1 MNKKKLKIILSTT
14 FSLPLV
20 ALNTSAFFHT
30 NSSNTN
36 TRYFDFPISKYPT
49 TVEYDRST
57 FSFENVFSDPSSTGP
72 AHTREF
78 FRMRIWE
85 PKKWSEVLNKDNSSK
100 IGKWQIIDEE
110 KHYEDIYDSRD
121 ERQVNGAINTKVV
134 TKVKGFKITREF
146 NSLDQLINSIW
157 WEKDDKYGFQRD
169 FIETFNYYKNKER
182 NSSSAAI
189 SKITMSLEV
198 KNLNARKVDYLTN
211 NFNPDDDDEEES
223 NDDIKYTNENQE
235 AWDRVTNYKITVELS
250 RPRNIEHI
258 FTKYKT
264 DFNNIKS
271 RLEAYNFNFESD
283 TGGQLGT
290 DEYKENGDKTNIQK
304 LDEKLQEFN
313 RQNTNNSKLRA
324 EFEVTSPST
333 IDIYLKNENGSFKEL
348 VAHNVK
354 VNITPSATYNGR
366 IATKDLEQRLIIKL
380 GKWVDFQNGTT
391 KLVDD
396 KLVKYPSDK
405 SEIKTGPDR
414 YGGKWIAHTPLKVN
428 FTATS
433 DETEVITINGKKIDV
448 INYRFEE
455 DLTDN
460 RKDANDKD
468 RVFNAD
474 IKEQNDKTAKD
485 ESNSHAKN
493 EYKIE
498 ITKYKDKAH
507 KKVEYKYTKII
518 VIDSRSSQMDYKWF
532 AWDPEKNKH
541 QKELI
546 EEFLTDE
553 KGEVK
558 KDKDGKPIP
567 NPKYDPLIDKKT
579 GTKKQL
585 VWFDFKNGNTQPDS
599 GLFAHDDINKYPEK
613 DGWYYTNSDFAEDI
627 SGSDKNYYKIT
638 KAPYKTK
645 TLFAPH
651 SNENDLDPGVIAEAV
666 VLDGK
671 GALKQLIGK
680 NENATLFKLT
690 SRGLY
695 KIPKNAKKR
704 FLELANETG
713 SDNYFSEEGIW
724 LFTSNAKD
732 SISNYKFVLINKD
745 SSPYSQFLDNLPN
758 FDSLKPLW
766 ETKQGKRFFE
776 YLEATKKLKY
786 EQIKLLNYEDVM
798 EYYKQYINDLWNG
811 FEVNSPIAITP
822 KFKKIPKQKNISDIA
837 TVDKFKQYL
846 DEFENSDKVELSKVE
861 VGGDNYLK
869 VFFKFKTTNTRYR
882 LSQDEYAVP
891 VEIDNSANGNSNSG
905 DSNDPSN
912 KKETKENIY
921 LNLNSQLFLNLAAK
935 NSYSSFKKYLPS
947 IPKKDVFLS
956 LDEKH
961 LKLLNINYEL
971 NERLKLLIV
980 NVSFID
986 SNNNEKYNLL
996 PKNSFTILLDF
1007 AKSISDDGSN
1017 NRKPSNS
1024 SNGSDWEKVSPK
1036 DDDSNNRDGNSNNGS
1051 NSGVD
1056 NNSSGSN
1063 RNNGSANGNSTNG
1076 NRNGNNGSSSGDGN
1090 SNNGSNSGIDPN
1102 KNPYAD
1108 PFSEKWPNDNSSG
1121 NNGINDDESDISED
1135 KRSIFNGIVFKRIN
1149 LKGTS
1154 TFEEAK
1160 EWIKKLIQKQTPNL
1174 KLGSDYEIK
1183 NLDQI
1188 ARERIYPQTNVSDFK
1203 NVNISIANLQALGK
1217 KFGYARVEVVNVVA
1231 QALDED
1237 IDLSKI
1243 KLNDINLNESKLSS
1257 LKTKVIDEINKQFKD
1272 KNLELGKDLLI
1283 KNYEA
1288 TIRALALGKG
1298 ISANAEI
1305 IGNNIRIKN
1314 SAFVKITNS
1323 ATKVI
1328 NDELSSNNGFIDPN
1342 NNSNNGNRNAPNGE
1356 SSNDNSSSNNAND
1369 KNENE
1374 STSTIYDLS
1383 FLKLEK
1389 LEFTE
1394 HIMSE
1399 LRNKIVNAIIMQLK
1413 EKYFLEYKKHYD
1425 IDLNELNAVVKKLAT
1440 KSNESIESVLTIRSI
1455 PKVSRRSALATI
1467 SNLNKLLDPI
1477 EDLDKPLNINNN
1489 SNSRKLTQK
1498 QILLIFIPLGLLG
1511 ATGIGTLIGFIYIRK
1526 VKNKIK

>member
-1 MNKKKLKIILSTT
+1 
-14 FSLPLV
+14 
-20 ALNTSAFFHT
+20 
-30 NSSNTN
+30 
-36 TRYFDFPISKYPT
+36 
-49 TVEYDRST
+49 
-57 FSFENVFSDPSSTGP
+57 
-72 AHTREF
+72 
-78 FRMRIWE
+78 
-85 PKKWSEVLNKDNSSK
+85 
-100 IGKWQIIDEE
+100 
-110 KHYEDIYDSRD
+110 
-121 ERQVNGAINTKVV
+121 
-134 TKVKGFKITREF
+134 
-146 NSLDQLINSIW
+146 
-157 WEKDDKYGFQRD
+157 
-169 FIETFNYYKNKER
+169 
-182 NSSSAAI
+182 
-189 SKITMSLEV
+189 
-198 KNLNARKVDYLTN
+198 
-211 NFNPDDDDEEES
+211 
-223 NDDIKYTNENQE
+223 
-235 AWDRVTNYKITVELS
+235 
-250 RPRNIEHI
+250 
-258 FTKYKT
+258 
-264 DFNNIKS
+264 
-271 RLEAYNFNFESD
+271 
-283 TGGQLGT
+283 
-290 DEYKENGDKTNIQK
+290 
-304 LDEKLQEFN
+304 
-313 RQNTNNSKLRA
+313 
-324 EFEVTSPST
+324 
-333 IDIYLKNENGSFKEL
+333 
-348 VAHNVK
+348 
-354 VNITPSATYNGR
+354 
-366 IATKDLEQRLIIKL
+366 
-380 GKWVDFQNGTT
+380 
-391 KLVDD
+391 
-396 KLVKYPSDK
+396 
-405 SEIKTGPDR
+405 
-414 YGGKWIAHTPLKVN
+414 
-428 FTATS
+428 
-433 DETEVITINGKKIDV
+433 
-448 INYRFEE
+448 
-455 DLTDN
+455 
-460 RKDANDKD
+460 
-468 RVFNAD
+468 
-474 IKEQNDKTAKD
+474 
-485 ESNSHAKN
+485 
-493 EYKIE
+493 
-498 ITKYKDKAH
+498 
-507 KKVEYKYTKII
+507 
-518 VIDSRSSQMDYKWF
+518 
-532 AWDPEKNKH
+532 
-541 QKELI
+541 
-546 EEFLTDE
+546 
-553 KGEVK
+553 
-558 KDKDGKPIP
+558 
-567 NPKYDPLIDKKT
+567 
-579 GTKKQL
+579 
-585 VWFDFKNGNTQPDS
+585 
-599 GLFAHDDINKYPEK
+599 
-613 DGWYYTNSDFAEDI
+613 
-627 SGSDKNYYKIT
+627 
-638 KAPYKTK
+638 
-645 TLFAPH
+645 
-651 SNENDLDPGVIAEAV
+651 
-666 VLDGK
+666 
-671 GALKQLIGK
+671 
-680 NENATLFKLT
+680 
-690 SRGLY
+690 
-695 KIPKNAKKR
+695 
-704 FLELANETG
+704 
-713 SDNYFSEEGIW
+713 
-724 LFTSNAKD
+724 
-732 SISNYKFVLINKD
+732 
-745 SSPYSQFLDNLPN
+745 
-758 FDSLKPLW
+758 
-766 ETKQGKRFFE
+766 
-776 YLEATKKLKY
+776 
-786 EQIKLLNYEDVM
+786 M

-1399 LRNKIVNAIIMQLK
+1399 LRNKIVNAIIMQLN

>member
-100 IGKWQIIDEE
+100 IGKWQIIDKE

-189 SKITMSLEV
+189 SKITMSLEA

-380 GKWVDFQNGTT
+380 EKWVDFQNGTT

-1399 LRNKIVNAIIMQLK
+1399 LRNKIVNAIIMQLN

>member
-189 SKITMSLEV
+189 SKITMSLEA

-1399 LRNKIVNAIIMQLK
+1399 LRNKIVNAIIMQLN

>member
-189 SKITMSLEV
+189 SKITMSLEA

-223 NDDIKYTNENQE
+223 NDDIKYTNKNQE

-1399 LRNKIVNAIIMQLK
+1399 LRNKIVNAIIMQLN

>member
-36 TRYFDFPISKYPT
+36 TRYFDFPTSKYPI
-49 TVEYDRST
+49 TVEY
-57 FSFENVFSDPSSTGP
+57 ENKGSQFWNYFKVPDEVPNNTAG
-72 AHTREF
+72 TEF
-78 FRMRIWE
+78 FMRTWE
-85 PKKWSEVLNKDNSSK
+85 PKT
-100 IGKWQIIDEE
+100 
-110 KHYEDIYDSRD
+110 
-121 ERQVNGAINTKVV
+121 VNDYTGFFD
-134 TKVKGFKITREF
+134 KVKGKWRSLYYNENPCESMFGCPEITSKEVRGFEKTTEYSNLSSLV
-146 NSLDQLINSIW
+146 NSLYWKRLQN
-157 WEKDDKYGFQRD
+157 EDD
-169 FIETFNYYKNKER
+169 TKNKEAFI
-182 NSSSAAI
+182 NTFKYYVTKHTQNPFSNYENI
-189 SKITMSLEV
+189 EKYITKITLEQ
-198 KNLNARKVDYLTN
+198 KAENLFGHNKENEAEITYDTN
-211 NFNPDDDDEEES
+211 KP
-223 NDDIKYTNENQE
+223 K
-235 AWDRVTNYKITVELS
+235 WDHVTGYKITVDLRIPKEVAHPFS
-250 RPRNIEHI
+250 
-258 FTKYKT
+258 KYKT

-405 SEIKTGPDR
+405 PEIKTGPDR

-460 RKDANDKD
+460 RKDANDNE

-474 IKEQNDKTAKD
+474 IKDQNDKTVKND
-485 ESNSHAKN
+485 SNSHAKN

-498 ITKYKDKAH
+498 ITKYRDKAH
-507 KKVEYKYTKII
+507 KQVEYKYTKII

-553 KGEVK
+553 KGEAK

-585 VWFDFKNGNTQPDS
+585 VWFDFKNGNTKPDS

-921 LNLNSQLFLNLAAK
+921 LNLNS
-935 NSYSSFKKYLPS
+935 
-947 IPKKDVFLS
+947 
-956 LDEKH
+956 
-961 LKLLNINYEL
+961 
-971 NERLKLLIV
+971 
-980 NVSFID
+980 
-986 SNNNEKYNLL
+986 
-996 PKNSFTILLDF
+996 
-1007 AKSISDDGSN
+1007 
-1017 NRKPSNS
+1017 
-1024 SNGSDWEKVSPK
+1024 
-1036 DDDSNNRDGNSNNGS
+1036 
-1051 NSGVD
+1051 
-1056 NNSSGSN
+1056 
-1063 RNNGSANGNSTNG
+1063 
-1076 NRNGNNGSSSGDGN
+1076 
-1090 SNNGSNSGIDPN
+1090 
-1102 KNPYAD
+1102 
-1108 PFSEKWPNDNSSG
+1108 
-1121 NNGINDDESDISED
+1121 
-1135 KRSIFNGIVFKRIN
+1135 
-1149 LKGTS
+1149 
-1154 TFEEAK
+1154 
-1160 EWIKKLIQKQTPNL
+1160 
-1174 KLGSDYEIK
+1174 
-1183 NLDQI
+1183 
-1188 ARERIYPQTNVSDFK
+1188 
-1203 NVNISIANLQALGK
+1203 
-1217 KFGYARVEVVNVVA
+1217 
-1231 QALDED
+1231 
-1237 IDLSKI
+1237 
-1243 KLNDINLNESKLSS
+1243 
-1257 LKTKVIDEINKQFKD
+1257 
-1272 KNLELGKDLLI
+1272 
-1283 KNYEA
+1283 
-1288 TIRALALGKG
+1288 
-1298 ISANAEI
+1298 
-1305 IGNNIRIKN
+1305 
-1314 SAFVKITNS
+1314 
-1323 ATKVI
+1323 
-1328 NDELSSNNGFIDPN
+1328 
-1342 NNSNNGNRNAPNGE
+1342 
-1356 SSNDNSSSNNAND
+1356 
-1369 KNENE
+1369 
-1374 STSTIYDLS
+1374 
-1383 FLKLEK
+1383 
-1389 LEFTE
+1389 
-1394 HIMSE
+1394 
-1399 LRNKIVNAIIMQLK
+1399 
-1413 EKYFLEYKKHYD
+1413 
-1425 IDLNELNAVVKKLAT
+1425 
-1440 KSNESIESVLTIRSI
+1440 
-1455 PKVSRRSALATI
+1455 
-1467 SNLNKLLDPI
+1467 
-1477 EDLDKPLNINNN
+1477 
-1489 SNSRKLTQK
+1489 
-1498 QILLIFIPLGLLG
+1498 
-1511 ATGIGTLIGFIYIRK
+1511 
-1526 VKNKIK
+1526 

>member
-189 SKITMSLEV
+189 SKITMSLEA

-1063 RNNGSANGNSTNG
+1063 RNNGSANGN
-1076 NRNGNNGSSSGDGN
+1076 RNGNNGSSSGDGN

-1399 LRNKIVNAIIMQLK
+1399 LRNKIVNAIIMQLN

>member
-100 IGKWQIIDEE
+100 IGKWQIIDKE

-189 SKITMSLEV
+189 SKITMSLEA

-380 GKWVDFQNGTT
+380 EKWVDFQNGTT

>member
-1 MNKKKLKIILSTT
+1 MNKRKLRLSLALTS
-14 FSLPLV
+14 SLIPAA
-20 ALNTSAFFHT
+20 ALSLSAFGYVPAG
-30 NSSNTN
+30 S
-36 TRYFDFPISKYPT
+36 TRYFDFPNSKYPT
-49 TVEYDRST
+49 TVEYDKST

-72 AHTREF
+72 AYTRNF

-85 PKKWSEVLNKDNSSK
+85 PKKWSEVLKKDDSSK

-182 NSSSAAI
+182 NSSNATI
-189 SKITMSLEV
+189 SKITMSLEA
-198 KNLNARKVDYLTN
+198 KNLNARKVDYLTSA
-211 NFNPDDDDEEES
+211 FNPDDDDEKES

-250 RPRNIEHI
+250 RPRNIAHI
-258 FTKYKT
+258 FAKYKT

-271 RLEAYNFNFESD
+271 RLEAYNFNFETD

-290 DEYKENGDKTNIQK
+290 DESKETADKTNIQK

-324 EFEVTSPST
+324 EFEITSPST

-354 VNITPSATYNGR
+354 VNITPSTVYNNR
-366 IATKDLEQRLIIKL
+366 IATRSLEERLIIKL
-380 GKWVDFQNGTT
+380 GKWVDFKSGTT

-396 KLVKYPSDK
+396 ELVKDPTDNK
-405 SEIKTGPDR
+405 KIEKTGKDR

-455 DLTDN
+455 NLTDN
-460 RKDANDKD
+460 RKDANDNE
-468 RVFNAD
+468 RVFNAN
-474 IKEQNDKTAKD
+474 IEEQNDKTAKD

-507 KKVEYKYTKII
+507 KEIEYKYTKII
-518 VIDSRSSQMDYKWF
+518 VINSRSSQMDYKWF

-553 KGEVK
+553 KGEAK

-585 VWFDFKNGNTQPDS
+585 VWFDFKNGNTKPDL
-599 GLFAHDDINKYPEK
+599 GLFAHDNINEYPEK
-613 DGWYYTNSDFAEDI
+613 DGWYYTNSDFAEYI
-627 SGSDKNYYKIT
+627 SGSEKSYYKLT

-651 SNENDLDPGVIAEAV
+651 SNENDLDPGVIAETV

-766 ETKQGKRFFE
+766 ETKQGKKFFE
-776 YLEATKKLKY
+776 WLEITKGLKF
-786 EQIKLLNYEDVM
+786 EQIKKFNYEDAM
-798 EYYKQYINDLWNG
+798 EYYKQYINDLWTG

-822 KFKKIPKQKNISDIA
+822 KFKPIPKQKNISDIA
-837 TVDKFKQYL
+837 NVEKFKEYIDKF
-846 DEFENSDKVELSKVE
+846 DNNDKVELSKVE

-869 VFFKFKTTNTRYR
+869 VFFRLTTANSRFK
-882 LSQDEYAVP
+882 LSQDAYAVIVP
-891 VEIDNSANGNSNSG
+891 IEEYTSPYKPGDGGSDGNSGNGSDK
-905 DSNDPSN
+905 DSDIN
-912 KKETKENIY
+912 KIPIN
-921 LNLNSQLFLNLAAK
+921 LNLNSQFFLDLAVK
-935 NSYSSFKKYLPS
+935 NTYPSFLVALQE
-947 IPKKDVFLS
+947 INNKDVFIGLS
-956 LDEKH
+956 DDH
-961 LKLLNINYEL
+961 LKLLKIKYSVQSFYKRLKIEVYFRDWKDHSKYKLIPSDTFFLNLKFATNIN
-971 NERLKLLIV
+971 
-980 NVSFID
+980 
-986 SNNNEKYNLL
+986 
-996 PKNSFTILLDF
+996 
-1007 AKSISDDGSN
+1007 DDGSTIN
-1017 NRKPSNS
+1017 KRPDKPIDDEN
-1024 SNGSDWEKVSPK
+1024 DWDKVEPI
-1036 DDDSNNRDGNSNNGS
+1036 DP
-1051 NSGVD
+1051 
-1056 NNSSGSN
+1056 
-1063 RNNGSANGNSTNG
+1063 
-1076 NRNGNNGSSSGDGN
+1076 SSSGDG
-1090 SNNGSNSGIDPN
+1090 GSVGNSGN
-1102 KNPYAD
+1102 
-1108 PFSEKWPNDNSSG
+1108 G
-1121 NNGINDDESDISED
+1121 NGNANGRNNEDDESDISKD
-1135 KRSIFNGIVFKRIN
+1135 KRSIFLGIRFKRIN
-1149 LKGTS
+1149 LKGT
-1154 TFEEAK
+1154 TTIEQAK
-1160 EWIKKLIQKQTPNL
+1160 EEIKKQIQAQTPNL
-1174 KLGSDYEIK
+1174 KIDVDYIIA
-1183 NLDQI
+1183 NLEQV
-1188 ARERIYPQTNVSDFK
+1188 ARERIYPQTNIENESDLSK
-1203 NVNISIANLQALGK
+1203 SIANLQAINN
-1217 KFGYARVEVVNVVA
+1217 KFGYAQVEVINAVG
-1231 QALDED
+1231 QILDEE

-1243 KLNDINLNESKLSS
+1243 KLNDITLNENKLST
-1257 LKTKVIDEINKQFKD
+1257 LKRKVVEEINRQLKSHH
-1272 KNLELGKDLLI
+1272 LEVIKDLI
-1283 KNYEA
+1283 IDNWENG
-1288 TIRALALGKG
+1288 IRALSLGKG
-1298 ISANAEI
+1298 ISIRLEI
-1305 IGNNIRIKN
+1305 KGNNIKIKN
-1314 SAFVKITNS
+1314 STFVNVTNN
-1323 ATKVI
+1323 ANEVI
-1328 NDELSSNNGFIDPN
+1328 NDELDPYVSPYRPWDGYIHNG
-1342 NNSNNGNRNAPNGE
+1342 NSNGRDGIRPGDGGSDGNSGNG
-1356 SSNDNSSSNNAND
+1356 SD
-1369 KNENE
+1369 KDSDINKVL
-1374 STSTIYDLS
+1374 YDLS
-1383 FLKLEK
+1383 YVHLGKQSFS
-1389 LEFTE
+1389 E
-1394 HIMSE
+1394 HVLSE
-1399 LRNKIVNAIIMQLK
+1399 LREKVLKTIIDNLSLQ
-1413 EKYFLEYKKHYD
+1413 YFIEYKKHYD
-1425 IDLNELNAVVKKLAT
+1425 IDLNELNEVIKKIGE
-1440 KSNESIESVLTIRSI
+1440 KSNEPIVASLSLKAI
-1455 PKVSRRSALATI
+1455 PNVSKNSTTI
-1467 SNLNKLLDPI
+1467 SISNINKLFDPINDLNKAI
-1477 EDLDKPLNINNN
+1477 SGTTK
-1489 SNSRKLTQK
+1489 KLTQK
-1498 QILLIFIPLGLLG
+1498 QILLIFIPLGILG

-1526 VKNKIK
+1526 VKNRIK

>member
-1 MNKKKLKIILSTT
+1 MNKRKLRLSLALTS
-14 FSLPLV
+14 SLIPAA
-20 ALNTSAFFHT
+20 ALSLSAFGYVPAG
-30 NSSNTN
+30 S
-36 TRYFDFPISKYPT
+36 TRYYDFPNSKYPT
-49 TVEYDRST
+49 TVEYDKST

-72 AHTREF
+72 AYTRNF

-85 PKKWSEVLNKDNSSK
+85 PKKWSEVLKKDDSSK

-182 NSSSAAI
+182 NSSNATI
-189 SKITMSLEV
+189 SKITMSLEA
-198 KNLNARKVDYLTN
+198 KNLNARKVDYLTSA
-211 NFNPDDDDEEES
+211 FNPDDDDEKES

-250 RPRNIEHI
+250 RPRNIAHI
-258 FTKYKT
+258 FAKYKT

-271 RLEAYNFNFESD
+271 RLESYNFNFESD
-283 TGGQLGT
+283 TGGQLDT
-290 DEYKENGDKTNIQK
+290 DLNVQKGDKTNIQK

-313 RQNTNNSKLRA
+313 RRNTNNSKLRA
-324 EFEVTSPST
+324 EFEITSPST

-354 VNITPSATYNGR
+354 VNITPSAVYNSR
-366 IATKDLEQRLIIKL
+366 IATRNLEQRLIIKL
-380 GKWVDFQNGTT
+380 GKWVDFKTGTT
-391 KLVDD
+391 QLVDD
-396 KLVKYPSDK
+396 FLVKDESDK
-405 SEIKTGPDR
+405 KKIETTGTKR

-455 DLTDN
+455 NLTDN

-468 RVFNAD
+468 RVFNAN
-474 IKEQNDKTAKD
+474 IEEQNDKTAKN
-485 ESNSHAKN
+485 ETNSHAKN

-507 KKVEYKYTKII
+507 KEVEYKYTKII

-553 KGEVK
+553 KGEAK

-585 VWFDFKNGNTQPDS
+585 VWFDFKNGNTQPDL

-613 DGWYYTNSDFAEDI
+613 DGWYYTNSDFANDVDDPK
-627 SGSDKNYYKIT
+627 DKNYYKLT

-651 SNENDLDPGVIAEAV
+651 SNENDLDSGVIAEAV

-695 KIPKNAKKR
+695 KIPKNAQKR

-724 LFTSNAKD
+724 LFTSNAEN
-732 SISNYKFVLINKD
+732 SISNYKFVLINKN

-758 FDSLKPLW
+758 FYSLKPLW

-776 YLEATKKLKY
+776 WLEITKGLKF
-786 EQIKLLNYEDVM
+786 EQIKKLNYEDVM

-822 KFKKIPKQKNISDIA
+822 KFKEIPKQKKISDIA
-837 TVDKFKQYL
+837 SVDKFKKYIG
-846 DEFENSDKVELSKVE
+846 EFENSDKVELSKVE

-869 VFFKFKTTNTRYR
+869 VFFTLKTTNTRYR
-882 LSQDEYAVP
+882 LSQDEYAVH
-891 VEIDNSANGNSNSG
+891 VEIDNSANGNSNSING
-905 DSNDPSN
+905 NDPSN

-921 LNLNSQLFLNLAAK
+921 LNLNSQLLLNLAAK
-935 NSYSSFKKYLPS
+935 NSYSSFKKTLQLLP
-947 IPKKDVFLS
+947 KQDVFLS
-956 LDEKH
+956 LDEKY
-961 LKLLNINYEL
+961 LKLLNISYDL

-980 NVSFID
+980 SVSFID
-986 SNNNEKYNLL
+986 SNNNKKYNLL
-996 PKNSFTILLDF
+996 PKSNFTILLDF

-1024 SNGSDWEKVSPK
+1024 SNGSDWEKVSPR
-1036 DDDSNNRDGNSNNGS
+1036 DDDSNNR
-1051 NSGVD
+1051 
-1056 NNSSGSN
+1056 
-1063 RNNGSANGNSTNG
+1063 
-1076 NRNGNNGSSSGDGN
+1076 DGN

-1108 PFSEKWPNDNSSG
+1108 PFSEKWPNDNSTG

-1174 KLGSDYEIK
+1174 KLGIDYEIK

-1243 KLNDINLNESKLSS
+1243 KLNDITLNENKLST
-1257 LKTKVIDEINKQFKD
+1257 LKRKVVEEINRQLKSHH
-1272 KNLELGKDLLI
+1272 LEVIKDLI
-1283 KNYEA
+1283 IDNWENG
-1288 TIRALALGKG
+1288 IRALSLGKG
-1298 ISANAEI
+1298 ISIRLEI
-1305 IGNNIRIKN
+1305 KGNNIKIKN
-1314 SAFVKITNS
+1314 STFVNVTNN
-1323 ATKVI
+1323 ANEVI
-1328 NDELSSNNGFIDPN
+1328 NDELDPYVSPYRPWDGYIHNGNSNGRDGIRPGDGGSGGNSGNGNGNANGNGSGSN
-1342 NNSNNGNRNAPNGE
+1342 NNSNSNG
-1356 SSNDNSSSNNAND
+1356 SNVNNNSGKDSNKDSNIN
-1369 KNENE
+1369 KVL
-1374 STSTIYDLS
+1374 YDLS
-1383 FLKLEK
+1383 YVHLGKQSFS
-1389 LEFTE
+1389 E
-1394 HIMSE
+1394 HVLSE
-1399 LRNKIVNAIIMQLK
+1399 LREKVLKTIIDNLSLQ
-1413 EKYFLEYKKHYD
+1413 YFIEYKKHYD
-1425 IDLNELNAVVKKLAT
+1425 IDLNELNEVIKKIGE
-1440 KSNESIESVLTIRSI
+1440 KSNEPIVASLSLKAI
-1455 PKVSRRSALATI
+1455 PNVSKNSTTI
-1467 SNLNKLLDPI
+1467 SISNINKLFDPINDLNKAI
-1477 EDLDKPLNINNN
+1477 SGTTK
-1489 SNSRKLTQK
+1489 KLTQK
-1498 QILLIFIPLGLLG
+1498 QILLIFIPLGILG

-1526 VKNKIK
+1526 VKNRIK

>member
-189 SKITMSLEV
+189 SKITMSLEA

-869 VFFKFKTTNTRYR
+869 VFFTLKTTNTRYR
-882 LSQDEYAVP
+882 LSQDEYAVH
-891 VEIDNSANGNSNSG
+891 VEIDNSANGSSNSING
-905 DSNDPSN
+905 NDPSN
-912 KKETKENIY
+912 KNETKENIY
-921 LNLNSQLFLNLAAK
+921 LTLNSQLLLNLAAK
-935 NSYSSFKKYLPS
+935 NSFSSFKKTLQLLP
-947 IPKKDVFLS
+947 KQDVFLS
-956 LDEKH
+956 LSQKH
-961 LKLLNINYEL
+961 LQLLNINYDL

-986 SNNNEKYNLL
+986 PNNNKKYNLL
-996 PKNSFTILLDF
+996 PKSNFTILLDF

-1024 SNGSDWEKVSPK
+1024 SNGNDWEKVSPK
-1036 DDDSNNRDGNSNNGS
+1036 DDDSNNRNGNSNNGS

-1121 NNGINDDESDISED
+1121 NNGISDDESDISED

-1399 LRNKIVNAIIMQLK
+1399 LRNKIVNAIIMQLN

>member
-1 MNKKKLKIILSTT
+1 MN
-14 FSLPLV
+14 
-20 ALNTSAFFHT
+20 
-30 NSSNTN
+30 
-36 TRYFDFPISKYPT
+36 
-49 TVEYDRST
+49 
-57 FSFENVFSDPSSTGP
+57 
-72 AHTREF
+72 
-78 FRMRIWE
+78 
-85 PKKWSEVLNKDNSSK
+85 
-100 IGKWQIIDEE
+100 
-110 KHYEDIYDSRD
+110 
-121 ERQVNGAINTKVV
+121 
-134 TKVKGFKITREF
+134 
-146 NSLDQLINSIW
+146 
-157 WEKDDKYGFQRD
+157 
-169 FIETFNYYKNKER
+169 
-182 NSSSAAI
+182 
-189 SKITMSLEV
+189 
-198 KNLNARKVDYLTN
+198 
-211 NFNPDDDDEEES
+211 
-223 NDDIKYTNENQE
+223 
-235 AWDRVTNYKITVELS
+235 
-250 RPRNIEHI
+250 
-258 FTKYKT
+258 
-264 DFNNIKS
+264 
-271 RLEAYNFNFESD
+271 
-283 TGGQLGT
+283 
-290 DEYKENGDKTNIQK
+290 
-304 LDEKLQEFN
+304 
-313 RQNTNNSKLRA
+313 
-324 EFEVTSPST
+324 
-333 IDIYLKNENGSFKEL
+333 
-348 VAHNVK
+348 
-354 VNITPSATYNGR
+354 
-366 IATKDLEQRLIIKL
+366 
-380 GKWVDFQNGTT
+380 
-391 KLVDD
+391 
-396 KLVKYPSDK
+396 
-405 SEIKTGPDR
+405 
-414 YGGKWIAHTPLKVN
+414 
-428 FTATS
+428 
-433 DETEVITINGKKIDV
+433 
-448 INYRFEE
+448 
-455 DLTDN
+455 
-460 RKDANDKD
+460 
-468 RVFNAD
+468 
-474 IKEQNDKTAKD
+474 
-485 ESNSHAKN
+485 
-493 EYKIE
+493 
-498 ITKYKDKAH
+498 
-507 KKVEYKYTKII
+507 
-518 VIDSRSSQMDYKWF
+518 
-532 AWDPEKNKH
+532 
-541 QKELI
+541 
-546 EEFLTDE
+546 
-553 KGEVK
+553 
-558 KDKDGKPIP
+558 
-567 NPKYDPLIDKKT
+567 
-579 GTKKQL
+579 
-585 VWFDFKNGNTQPDS
+585 
-599 GLFAHDDINKYPEK
+599 
-613 DGWYYTNSDFAEDI
+613 
-627 SGSDKNYYKIT
+627 
-638 KAPYKTK
+638 
-645 TLFAPH
+645 
-651 SNENDLDPGVIAEAV
+651 
-666 VLDGK
+666 
-671 GALKQLIGK
+671 
-680 NENATLFKLT
+680 
-690 SRGLY
+690 
-695 KIPKNAKKR
+695 
-704 FLELANETG
+704 
-713 SDNYFSEEGIW
+713 
-724 LFTSNAKD
+724 
-732 SISNYKFVLINKD
+732 
-745 SSPYSQFLDNLPN
+745 
-758 FDSLKPLW
+758 
-766 ETKQGKRFFE
+766 
-776 YLEATKKLKY
+776 
-786 EQIKLLNYEDVM
+786 
-798 EYYKQYINDLWNG
+798 
-811 FEVNSPIAITP
+811 
-822 KFKKIPKQKNISDIA
+822 
-837 TVDKFKQYL
+837 KQYL

-1076 NRNGNNGSSSGDGN
+1076 NRNG
-1090 SNNGSNSGIDPN
+1090 NNGSNSGIDPN

>member
-189 SKITMSLEV
+189 SKITMSLEA

>member
-110 KHYEDIYDSRD
+110 KHYEDIYDFRD

-189 SKITMSLEV
+189 SKITMSLEA

-1399 LRNKIVNAIIMQLK
+1399 LRNKIVNAIIMQLN

>member
-1 MNKKKLKIILSTT
+1 
-14 FSLPLV
+14 
-20 ALNTSAFFHT
+20 
-30 NSSNTN
+30 
-36 TRYFDFPISKYPT
+36 
-49 TVEYDRST
+49 
-57 FSFENVFSDPSSTGP
+57 
-72 AHTREF
+72 
-78 FRMRIWE
+78 
-85 PKKWSEVLNKDNSSK
+85 
-100 IGKWQIIDEE
+100 
-110 KHYEDIYDSRD
+110 
-121 ERQVNGAINTKVV
+121 
-134 TKVKGFKITREF
+134 
-146 NSLDQLINSIW
+146 
-157 WEKDDKYGFQRD
+157 
-169 FIETFNYYKNKER
+169 
-182 NSSSAAI
+182 
-189 SKITMSLEV
+189 
-198 KNLNARKVDYLTN
+198 
-211 NFNPDDDDEEES
+211 
-223 NDDIKYTNENQE
+223 
-235 AWDRVTNYKITVELS
+235 
-250 RPRNIEHI
+250 
-258 FTKYKT
+258 
-264 DFNNIKS
+264 
-271 RLEAYNFNFESD
+271 
-283 TGGQLGT
+283 
-290 DEYKENGDKTNIQK
+290 
-304 LDEKLQEFN
+304 
-313 RQNTNNSKLRA
+313 
-324 EFEVTSPST
+324 
-333 IDIYLKNENGSFKEL
+333 
-348 VAHNVK
+348 
-354 VNITPSATYNGR
+354 
-366 IATKDLEQRLIIKL
+366 
-380 GKWVDFQNGTT
+380 
-391 KLVDD
+391 
-396 KLVKYPSDK
+396 
-405 SEIKTGPDR
+405 
-414 YGGKWIAHTPLKVN
+414 
-428 FTATS
+428 
-433 DETEVITINGKKIDV
+433 
-448 INYRFEE
+448 
-455 DLTDN
+455 
-460 RKDANDKD
+460 
-468 RVFNAD
+468 
-474 IKEQNDKTAKD
+474 
-485 ESNSHAKN
+485 
-493 EYKIE
+493 
-498 ITKYKDKAH
+498 
-507 KKVEYKYTKII
+507 
-518 VIDSRSSQMDYKWF
+518 
-532 AWDPEKNKH
+532 
-541 QKELI
+541 
-546 EEFLTDE
+546 
-553 KGEVK
+553 
-558 KDKDGKPIP
+558 
-567 NPKYDPLIDKKT
+567 
-579 GTKKQL
+579 
-585 VWFDFKNGNTQPDS
+585 
-599 GLFAHDDINKYPEK
+599 
-613 DGWYYTNSDFAEDI
+613 
-627 SGSDKNYYKIT
+627 
-638 KAPYKTK
+638 
-645 TLFAPH
+645 
-651 SNENDLDPGVIAEAV
+651 
-666 VLDGK
+666 
-671 GALKQLIGK
+671 
-680 NENATLFKLT
+680 
-690 SRGLY
+690 
-695 KIPKNAKKR
+695 
-704 FLELANETG
+704 
-713 SDNYFSEEGIW
+713 
-724 LFTSNAKD
+724 
-732 SISNYKFVLINKD
+732 
-745 SSPYSQFLDNLPN
+745 
-758 FDSLKPLW
+758 
-766 ETKQGKRFFE
+766 
-776 YLEATKKLKY
+776 
-786 EQIKLLNYEDVM
+786 M

>member
-1 MNKKKLKIILSTT
+1 MAIQI
-14 FSLPLV
+14 V
-20 ALNTSAFFHT
+20 AIAMIH
-30 NSSNTN
+30 
-36 TRYFDFPISKYPT
+36 
-49 TVEYDRST
+49 
-57 FSFENVFSDPSSTGP
+57 
-72 AHTREF
+72 
-78 FRMRIWE
+78 
-85 PKKWSEVLNKDNSSK
+85 
-100 IGKWQIIDEE
+100 
-110 KHYEDIYDSRD
+110 
-121 ERQVNGAINTKVV
+121 
-134 TKVKGFKITREF
+134 
-146 NSLDQLINSIW
+146 LI
-157 WEKDDKYGFQRD
+157 
-169 FIETFNYYKNKER
+169 
-182 NSSSAAI
+182 
-189 SKITMSLEV
+189 
-198 KNLNARKVDYLTN
+198 
-211 NFNPDDDDEEES
+211 
-223 NDDIKYTNENQE
+223 
-235 AWDRVTNYKITVELS
+235 
-250 RPRNIEHI
+250 
-258 FTKYKT
+258 
-264 DFNNIKS
+264 
-271 RLEAYNFNFESD
+271 
-283 TGGQLGT
+283 
-290 DEYKENGDKTNIQK
+290 
-304 LDEKLQEFN
+304 
-313 RQNTNNSKLRA
+313 
-324 EFEVTSPST
+324 
-333 IDIYLKNENGSFKEL
+333 
-348 VAHNVK
+348 
-354 VNITPSATYNGR
+354 
-366 IATKDLEQRLIIKL
+366 
-380 GKWVDFQNGTT
+380 
-391 KLVDD
+391 
-396 KLVKYPSDK
+396 
-405 SEIKTGPDR
+405 
-414 YGGKWIAHTPLKVN
+414 
-428 FTATS
+428 
-433 DETEVITINGKKIDV
+433 
-448 INYRFEE
+448 
-455 DLTDN
+455 
-460 RKDANDKD
+460 
-468 RVFNAD
+468 
-474 IKEQNDKTAKD
+474 
-485 ESNSHAKN
+485 
-493 EYKIE
+493 
-498 ITKYKDKAH
+498 
-507 KKVEYKYTKII
+507 
-518 VIDSRSSQMDYKWF
+518 
-532 AWDPEKNKH
+532 
-541 QKELI
+541 
-546 EEFLTDE
+546 
-553 KGEVK
+553 
-558 KDKDGKPIP
+558 
-567 NPKYDPLIDKKT
+567 
-579 GTKKQL
+579 
-585 VWFDFKNGNTQPDS
+585 
-599 GLFAHDDINKYPEK
+599 
-613 DGWYYTNSDFAEDI
+613 
-627 SGSDKNYYKIT
+627 
-638 KAPYKTK
+638 
-645 TLFAPH
+645 
-651 SNENDLDPGVIAEAV
+651 
-666 VLDGK
+666 
-671 GALKQLIGK
+671 
-680 NENATLFKLT
+680 
-690 SRGLY
+690 
-695 KIPKNAKKR
+695 
-704 FLELANETG
+704 
-713 SDNYFSEEGIW
+713 
-724 LFTSNAKD
+724 
-732 SISNYKFVLINKD
+732 
-745 SSPYSQFLDNLPN
+745 
-758 FDSLKPLW
+758 
-766 ETKQGKRFFE
+766 
-776 YLEATKKLKY
+776 
-786 EQIKLLNYEDVM
+786 
-798 EYYKQYINDLWNG
+798 
-811 FEVNSPIAITP
+811 
-822 KFKKIPKQKNISDIA
+822 
-837 TVDKFKQYL
+837 
-846 DEFENSDKVELSKVE
+846 
-861 VGGDNYLK
+861 
-869 VFFKFKTTNTRYR
+869 
-882 LSQDEYAVP
+882 
-891 VEIDNSANGNSNSG
+891 
-905 DSNDPSN
+905 

-1076 NRNGNNGSSSGDGN
+1076 NRNG
-1090 SNNGSNSGIDPN
+1090 NNGSNSGIDPN

>member
-1 MNKKKLKIILSTT
+1 M
-14 FSLPLV
+14 
-20 ALNTSAFFHT
+20 
-30 NSSNTN
+30 
-36 TRYFDFPISKYPT
+36 
-49 TVEYDRST
+49 
-57 FSFENVFSDPSSTGP
+57 
-72 AHTREF
+72 
-78 FRMRIWE
+78 
-85 PKKWSEVLNKDNSSK
+85 
-100 IGKWQIIDEE
+100 
-110 KHYEDIYDSRD
+110 
-121 ERQVNGAINTKVV
+121 
-134 TKVKGFKITREF
+134 
-146 NSLDQLINSIW
+146 
-157 WEKDDKYGFQRD
+157 
-169 FIETFNYYKNKER
+169 
-182 NSSSAAI
+182 
-189 SKITMSLEV
+189 
-198 KNLNARKVDYLTN
+198 
-211 NFNPDDDDEEES
+211 
-223 NDDIKYTNENQE
+223 
-235 AWDRVTNYKITVELS
+235 
-250 RPRNIEHI
+250 
-258 FTKYKT
+258 
-264 DFNNIKS
+264 
-271 RLEAYNFNFESD
+271 
-283 TGGQLGT
+283 
-290 DEYKENGDKTNIQK
+290 
-304 LDEKLQEFN
+304 
-313 RQNTNNSKLRA
+313 
-324 EFEVTSPST
+324 
-333 IDIYLKNENGSFKEL
+333 
-348 VAHNVK
+348 
-354 VNITPSATYNGR
+354 
-366 IATKDLEQRLIIKL
+366 
-380 GKWVDFQNGTT
+380 
-391 KLVDD
+391 
-396 KLVKYPSDK
+396 
-405 SEIKTGPDR
+405 
-414 YGGKWIAHTPLKVN
+414 
-428 FTATS
+428 
-433 DETEVITINGKKIDV
+433 
-448 INYRFEE
+448 
-455 DLTDN
+455 
-460 RKDANDKD
+460 
-468 RVFNAD
+468 
-474 IKEQNDKTAKD
+474 
-485 ESNSHAKN
+485 
-493 EYKIE
+493 
-498 ITKYKDKAH
+498 
-507 KKVEYKYTKII
+507 
-518 VIDSRSSQMDYKWF
+518 
-532 AWDPEKNKH
+532 
-541 QKELI
+541 
-546 EEFLTDE
+546 
-553 KGEVK
+553 
-558 KDKDGKPIP
+558 
-567 NPKYDPLIDKKT
+567 
-579 GTKKQL
+579 
-585 VWFDFKNGNTQPDS
+585 
-599 GLFAHDDINKYPEK
+599 
-613 DGWYYTNSDFAEDI
+613 
-627 SGSDKNYYKIT
+627 
-638 KAPYKTK
+638 
-645 TLFAPH
+645 
-651 SNENDLDPGVIAEAV
+651 
-666 VLDGK
+666 
-671 GALKQLIGK
+671 
-680 NENATLFKLT
+680 
-690 SRGLY
+690 
-695 KIPKNAKKR
+695 
-704 FLELANETG
+704 
-713 SDNYFSEEGIW
+713 
-724 LFTSNAKD
+724 
-732 SISNYKFVLINKD
+732 
-745 SSPYSQFLDNLPN
+745 
-758 FDSLKPLW
+758 
-766 ETKQGKRFFE
+766 
-776 YLEATKKLKY
+776 
-786 EQIKLLNYEDVM
+786 
-798 EYYKQYINDLWNG
+798 
-811 FEVNSPIAITP
+811 
-822 KFKKIPKQKNISDIA
+822 
-837 TVDKFKQYL
+837 
-846 DEFENSDKVELSKVE
+846 
-861 VGGDNYLK
+861 
-869 VFFKFKTTNTRYR
+869 
-882 LSQDEYAVP
+882 
-891 VEIDNSANGNSNSG
+891 
-905 DSNDPSN
+905 
-912 KKETKENIY
+912 
-921 LNLNSQLFLNLAAK
+921 
-935 NSYSSFKKYLPS
+935 
-947 IPKKDVFLS
+947 FLS

>member
-100 IGKWQIIDEE
+100 IGKWQIIDKE

-121 ERQVNGAINTKVV
+121 KRQVNGAINTKVV

-189 SKITMSLEV
+189 SKITMSLEA

-380 GKWVDFQNGTT
+380 EKWVDFQNGTT

-1024 SNGSDWEKVSPK
+1024 SNGSDWEKASPK

-1399 LRNKIVNAIIMQLK
+1399 LRNKIVNAIIMQLN

>member
-1 MNKKKLKIILSTT
+1 MI
-14 FSLPLV
+14 
-20 ALNTSAFFHT
+20 H
-30 NSSNTN
+30 
-36 TRYFDFPISKYPT
+36 
-49 TVEYDRST
+49 
-57 FSFENVFSDPSSTGP
+57 
-72 AHTREF
+72 
-78 FRMRIWE
+78 
-85 PKKWSEVLNKDNSSK
+85 
-100 IGKWQIIDEE
+100 
-110 KHYEDIYDSRD
+110 
-121 ERQVNGAINTKVV
+121 
-134 TKVKGFKITREF
+134 
-146 NSLDQLINSIW
+146 LI
-157 WEKDDKYGFQRD
+157 
-169 FIETFNYYKNKER
+169 
-182 NSSSAAI
+182 
-189 SKITMSLEV
+189 
-198 KNLNARKVDYLTN
+198 
-211 NFNPDDDDEEES
+211 
-223 NDDIKYTNENQE
+223 
-235 AWDRVTNYKITVELS
+235 
-250 RPRNIEHI
+250 
-258 FTKYKT
+258 
-264 DFNNIKS
+264 
-271 RLEAYNFNFESD
+271 
-283 TGGQLGT
+283 
-290 DEYKENGDKTNIQK
+290 
-304 LDEKLQEFN
+304 
-313 RQNTNNSKLRA
+313 
-324 EFEVTSPST
+324 
-333 IDIYLKNENGSFKEL
+333 
-348 VAHNVK
+348 
-354 VNITPSATYNGR
+354 
-366 IATKDLEQRLIIKL
+366 
-380 GKWVDFQNGTT
+380 
-391 KLVDD
+391 
-396 KLVKYPSDK
+396 
-405 SEIKTGPDR
+405 
-414 YGGKWIAHTPLKVN
+414 
-428 FTATS
+428 
-433 DETEVITINGKKIDV
+433 
-448 INYRFEE
+448 
-455 DLTDN
+455 
-460 RKDANDKD
+460 
-468 RVFNAD
+468 
-474 IKEQNDKTAKD
+474 
-485 ESNSHAKN
+485 
-493 EYKIE
+493 
-498 ITKYKDKAH
+498 
-507 KKVEYKYTKII
+507 
-518 VIDSRSSQMDYKWF
+518 
-532 AWDPEKNKH
+532 
-541 QKELI
+541 
-546 EEFLTDE
+546 
-553 KGEVK
+553 
-558 KDKDGKPIP
+558 
-567 NPKYDPLIDKKT
+567 
-579 GTKKQL
+579 
-585 VWFDFKNGNTQPDS
+585 
-599 GLFAHDDINKYPEK
+599 
-613 DGWYYTNSDFAEDI
+613 
-627 SGSDKNYYKIT
+627 
-638 KAPYKTK
+638 
-645 TLFAPH
+645 
-651 SNENDLDPGVIAEAV
+651 
-666 VLDGK
+666 
-671 GALKQLIGK
+671 
-680 NENATLFKLT
+680 
-690 SRGLY
+690 
-695 KIPKNAKKR
+695 
-704 FLELANETG
+704 
-713 SDNYFSEEGIW
+713 
-724 LFTSNAKD
+724 
-732 SISNYKFVLINKD
+732 
-745 SSPYSQFLDNLPN
+745 
-758 FDSLKPLW
+758 
-766 ETKQGKRFFE
+766 
-776 YLEATKKLKY
+776 
-786 EQIKLLNYEDVM
+786 
-798 EYYKQYINDLWNG
+798 
-811 FEVNSPIAITP
+811 
-822 KFKKIPKQKNISDIA
+822 
-837 TVDKFKQYL
+837 
-846 DEFENSDKVELSKVE
+846 
-861 VGGDNYLK
+861 
-869 VFFKFKTTNTRYR
+869 
-882 LSQDEYAVP
+882 
-891 VEIDNSANGNSNSG
+891 
-905 DSNDPSN
+905 

-1063 RNNGSANGNSTNG
+1063 RNNGSASGNSTNG
-1076 NRNGNNGSSSGDGN
+1076 NRNG
-1090 SNNGSNSGIDPN
+1090 NNGSNSGIDPN

>member
-110 KHYEDIYDSRD
+110 KHYEDIYDFRD

-189 SKITMSLEV
+189 SKITMSLEA

-732 SISNYKFVLINKD
+732 LISNYKFVLINKD

-1399 LRNKIVNAIIMQLK
+1399 LRNKIVNAIIMQLN

>member
-189 SKITMSLEV
+189 SKITMSLEA

-869 VFFKFKTTNTRYR
+869 VFFKFKTTNNRYR

>member
-189 SKITMSLEV
+189 SKITMSLEA

-837 TVDKFKQYL
+837 TVDKFKQY
-846 DEFENSDKVELSKVE
+846 
-861 VGGDNYLK
+861 
-869 VFFKFKTTNTRYR
+869 
-882 LSQDEYAVP
+882 
-891 VEIDNSANGNSNSG
+891 
-905 DSNDPSN
+905 
-912 KKETKENIY
+912 
-921 LNLNSQLFLNLAAK
+921 
-935 NSYSSFKKYLPS
+935 
-947 IPKKDVFLS
+947 
-956 LDEKH
+956 
-961 LKLLNINYEL
+961 
-971 NERLKLLIV
+971 
-980 NVSFID
+980 
-986 SNNNEKYNLL
+986 
-996 PKNSFTILLDF
+996 
-1007 AKSISDDGSN
+1007 
-1017 NRKPSNS
+1017 
-1024 SNGSDWEKVSPK
+1024 
-1036 DDDSNNRDGNSNNGS
+1036 
-1051 NSGVD
+1051 
-1056 NNSSGSN
+1056 
-1063 RNNGSANGNSTNG
+1063 
-1076 NRNGNNGSSSGDGN
+1076 
-1090 SNNGSNSGIDPN
+1090 
-1102 KNPYAD
+1102 
-1108 PFSEKWPNDNSSG
+1108 
-1121 NNGINDDESDISED
+1121 
-1135 KRSIFNGIVFKRIN
+1135 
-1149 LKGTS
+1149 
-1154 TFEEAK
+1154 
-1160 EWIKKLIQKQTPNL
+1160 
-1174 KLGSDYEIK
+1174 
-1183 NLDQI
+1183 
-1188 ARERIYPQTNVSDFK
+1188 
-1203 NVNISIANLQALGK
+1203 
-1217 KFGYARVEVVNVVA
+1217 
-1231 QALDED
+1231 
-1237 IDLSKI
+1237 
-1243 KLNDINLNESKLSS
+1243 
-1257 LKTKVIDEINKQFKD
+1257 
-1272 KNLELGKDLLI
+1272 
-1283 KNYEA
+1283 
-1288 TIRALALGKG
+1288 
-1298 ISANAEI
+1298 
-1305 IGNNIRIKN
+1305 
-1314 SAFVKITNS
+1314 
-1323 ATKVI
+1323 
-1328 NDELSSNNGFIDPN
+1328 
-1342 NNSNNGNRNAPNGE
+1342 
-1356 SSNDNSSSNNAND
+1356 
-1369 KNENE
+1369 
-1374 STSTIYDLS
+1374 
-1383 FLKLEK
+1383 
-1389 LEFTE
+1389 
-1394 HIMSE
+1394 
-1399 LRNKIVNAIIMQLK
+1399 
-1413 EKYFLEYKKHYD
+1413 
-1425 IDLNELNAVVKKLAT
+1425 
-1440 KSNESIESVLTIRSI
+1440 
-1455 PKVSRRSALATI
+1455 
-1467 SNLNKLLDPI
+1467 
-1477 EDLDKPLNINNN
+1477 
-1489 SNSRKLTQK
+1489 
-1498 QILLIFIPLGLLG
+1498 
-1511 ATGIGTLIGFIYIRK
+1511 
-1526 VKNKIK
+1526 

>member
-189 SKITMSLEV
+189 SKITMSLEA

-837 TVDKFKQYL
+837 TVDNFKQYL

-1076 NRNGNNGSSSGDGN
+1076 NRNSNNGSSSGDGN

-1160 EWIKKLIQKQTPNL
+1160 EWIKKLIQKQTPKL

-1283 KNYEA
+1283 K
-1288 TIRALALGKG
+1288 
-1298 ISANAEI
+1298 
-1305 IGNNIRIKN
+1305 
-1314 SAFVKITNS
+1314 
-1323 ATKVI
+1323 
-1328 NDELSSNNGFIDPN
+1328 
-1342 NNSNNGNRNAPNGE
+1342 
-1356 SSNDNSSSNNAND
+1356 
-1369 KNENE
+1369 
-1374 STSTIYDLS
+1374 
-1383 FLKLEK
+1383 
-1389 LEFTE
+1389 
-1394 HIMSE
+1394 
-1399 LRNKIVNAIIMQLK
+1399 
-1413 EKYFLEYKKHYD
+1413 YKSY
-1425 IDLNELNAVVKKLAT
+1425 T
-1440 KSNESIESVLTIRSI
+1440 
-1455 PKVSRRSALATI
+1455 P
-1467 SNLNKLLDPI
+1467 
-1477 EDLDKPLNINNN
+1477 
-1489 SNSRKLTQK
+1489 
-1498 QILLIFIPLGLLG
+1498 
-1511 ATGIGTLIGFIYIRK
+1511 
-1526 VKNKIK
+1526 

>member
-1 MNKKKLKIILSTT
+1 M
-14 FSLPLV
+14 
-20 ALNTSAFFHT
+20 
-30 NSSNTN
+30 
-36 TRYFDFPISKYPT
+36 
-49 TVEYDRST
+49 
-57 FSFENVFSDPSSTGP
+57 
-72 AHTREF
+72 
-78 FRMRIWE
+78 
-85 PKKWSEVLNKDNSSK
+85 
-100 IGKWQIIDEE
+100 
-110 KHYEDIYDSRD
+110 
-121 ERQVNGAINTKVV
+121 
-134 TKVKGFKITREF
+134 
-146 NSLDQLINSIW
+146 
-157 WEKDDKYGFQRD
+157 
-169 FIETFNYYKNKER
+169 
-182 NSSSAAI
+182 
-189 SKITMSLEV
+189 
-198 KNLNARKVDYLTN
+198 
-211 NFNPDDDDEEES
+211 
-223 NDDIKYTNENQE
+223 
-235 AWDRVTNYKITVELS
+235 
-250 RPRNIEHI
+250 
-258 FTKYKT
+258 
-264 DFNNIKS
+264 
-271 RLEAYNFNFESD
+271 
-283 TGGQLGT
+283 
-290 DEYKENGDKTNIQK
+290 
-304 LDEKLQEFN
+304 
-313 RQNTNNSKLRA
+313 
-324 EFEVTSPST
+324 
-333 IDIYLKNENGSFKEL
+333 
-348 VAHNVK
+348 
-354 VNITPSATYNGR
+354 
-366 IATKDLEQRLIIKL
+366 
-380 GKWVDFQNGTT
+380 
-391 KLVDD
+391 
-396 KLVKYPSDK
+396 
-405 SEIKTGPDR
+405 
-414 YGGKWIAHTPLKVN
+414 
-428 FTATS
+428 
-433 DETEVITINGKKIDV
+433 
-448 INYRFEE
+448 
-455 DLTDN
+455 
-460 RKDANDKD
+460 
-468 RVFNAD
+468 
-474 IKEQNDKTAKD
+474 
-485 ESNSHAKN
+485 
-493 EYKIE
+493 
-498 ITKYKDKAH
+498 
-507 KKVEYKYTKII
+507 
-518 VIDSRSSQMDYKWF
+518 
-532 AWDPEKNKH
+532 
-541 QKELI
+541 
-546 EEFLTDE
+546 
-553 KGEVK
+553 
-558 KDKDGKPIP
+558 
-567 NPKYDPLIDKKT
+567 
-579 GTKKQL
+579 
-585 VWFDFKNGNTQPDS
+585 
-599 GLFAHDDINKYPEK
+599 
-613 DGWYYTNSDFAEDI
+613 
-627 SGSDKNYYKIT
+627 
-638 KAPYKTK
+638 
-645 TLFAPH
+645 
-651 SNENDLDPGVIAEAV
+651 
-666 VLDGK
+666 
-671 GALKQLIGK
+671 
-680 NENATLFKLT
+680 
-690 SRGLY
+690 
-695 KIPKNAKKR
+695 
-704 FLELANETG
+704 
-713 SDNYFSEEGIW
+713 
-724 LFTSNAKD
+724 
-732 SISNYKFVLINKD
+732 
-745 SSPYSQFLDNLPN
+745 
-758 FDSLKPLW
+758 
-766 ETKQGKRFFE
+766 
-776 YLEATKKLKY
+776 
-786 EQIKLLNYEDVM
+786 
-798 EYYKQYINDLWNG
+798 
-811 FEVNSPIAITP
+811 
-822 KFKKIPKQKNISDIA
+822 
-837 TVDKFKQYL
+837 
-846 DEFENSDKVELSKVE
+846 
-861 VGGDNYLK
+861 
-869 VFFKFKTTNTRYR
+869 
-882 LSQDEYAVP
+882 
-891 VEIDNSANGNSNSG
+891 
-905 DSNDPSN
+905 
-912 KKETKENIY
+912 
-921 LNLNSQLFLNLAAK
+921 
-935 NSYSSFKKYLPS
+935 PS

-1399 LRNKIVNAIIMQLK
+1399 LRNKIVNAIIMQLN

>member
-1 MNKKKLKIILSTT
+1 
-14 FSLPLV
+14 
-20 ALNTSAFFHT
+20 
-30 NSSNTN
+30 
-36 TRYFDFPISKYPT
+36 
-49 TVEYDRST
+49 
-57 FSFENVFSDPSSTGP
+57 
-72 AHTREF
+72 
-78 FRMRIWE
+78 
-85 PKKWSEVLNKDNSSK
+85 
-100 IGKWQIIDEE
+100 
-110 KHYEDIYDSRD
+110 
-121 ERQVNGAINTKVV
+121 
-134 TKVKGFKITREF
+134 
-146 NSLDQLINSIW
+146 
-157 WEKDDKYGFQRD
+157 
-169 FIETFNYYKNKER
+169 
-182 NSSSAAI
+182 
-189 SKITMSLEV
+189 
-198 KNLNARKVDYLTN
+198 
-211 NFNPDDDDEEES
+211 
-223 NDDIKYTNENQE
+223 
-235 AWDRVTNYKITVELS
+235 
-250 RPRNIEHI
+250 
-258 FTKYKT
+258 
-264 DFNNIKS
+264 
-271 RLEAYNFNFESD
+271 
-283 TGGQLGT
+283 
-290 DEYKENGDKTNIQK
+290 
-304 LDEKLQEFN
+304 
-313 RQNTNNSKLRA
+313 
-324 EFEVTSPST
+324 
-333 IDIYLKNENGSFKEL
+333 
-348 VAHNVK
+348 
-354 VNITPSATYNGR
+354 
-366 IATKDLEQRLIIKL
+366 
-380 GKWVDFQNGTT
+380 
-391 KLVDD
+391 
-396 KLVKYPSDK
+396 
-405 SEIKTGPDR
+405 
-414 YGGKWIAHTPLKVN
+414 
-428 FTATS
+428 
-433 DETEVITINGKKIDV
+433 
-448 INYRFEE
+448 
-455 DLTDN
+455 
-460 RKDANDKD
+460 
-468 RVFNAD
+468 
-474 IKEQNDKTAKD
+474 
-485 ESNSHAKN
+485 
-493 EYKIE
+493 
-498 ITKYKDKAH
+498 
-507 KKVEYKYTKII
+507 
-518 VIDSRSSQMDYKWF
+518 
-532 AWDPEKNKH
+532 
-541 QKELI
+541 
-546 EEFLTDE
+546 
-553 KGEVK
+553 
-558 KDKDGKPIP
+558 
-567 NPKYDPLIDKKT
+567 
-579 GTKKQL
+579 
-585 VWFDFKNGNTQPDS
+585 
-599 GLFAHDDINKYPEK
+599 
-613 DGWYYTNSDFAEDI
+613 
-627 SGSDKNYYKIT
+627 
-638 KAPYKTK
+638 
-645 TLFAPH
+645 
-651 SNENDLDPGVIAEAV
+651 
-666 VLDGK
+666 
-671 GALKQLIGK
+671 
-680 NENATLFKLT
+680 
-690 SRGLY
+690 
-695 KIPKNAKKR
+695 
-704 FLELANETG
+704 
-713 SDNYFSEEGIW
+713 
-724 LFTSNAKD
+724 
-732 SISNYKFVLINKD
+732 
-745 SSPYSQFLDNLPN
+745 
-758 FDSLKPLW
+758 
-766 ETKQGKRFFE
+766 
-776 YLEATKKLKY
+776 
-786 EQIKLLNYEDVM
+786 
-798 EYYKQYINDLWNG
+798 
-811 FEVNSPIAITP
+811 
-822 KFKKIPKQKNISDIA
+822 
-837 TVDKFKQYL
+837 L

-1076 NRNGNNGSSSGDGN
+1076 NRNG
-1090 SNNGSNSGIDPN
+1090 NNGSNSGIDPN

>member
-189 SKITMSLEV
+189 SKITMSLEA

-891 VEIDNSANGNSNSG
+891 VEIDNSANDNSNSG

-1076 NRNGNNGSSSGDGN
+1076 NRNG
-1090 SNNGSNSGIDPN
+1090 NNGSNSGIDPN

>member
-189 SKITMSLEV
+189 SKITMSLEA

-1076 NRNGNNGSSSGDGN
+1076 NRNGNNGS
-1090 SNNGSNSGIDPN
+1090 NSGIDPN

>member
-189 SKITMSLEV
+189 SKITMSLEA

-869 VFFKFKTTNTRYR
+869 VFFTLKTTNTRYR
-882 LSQDEYAVP
+882 LSQDEYAVH
-891 VEIDNSANGNSNSG
+891 VEIDNSANGSSNSING
-905 DSNDPSN
+905 NDPSN
-912 KKETKENIY
+912 KNETKENIY
-921 LNLNSQLFLNLAAK
+921 LTLNSQLLLNLAAK
-935 NSYSSFKKYLPS
+935 NSFSSFKKTLQLLP
-947 IPKKDVFLS
+947 KQDVFLS
-956 LDEKH
+956 LSQKH
-961 LKLLNINYEL
+961 LQLLNINYDL

-986 SNNNEKYNLL
+986 PNNNKKYNLL
-996 PKNSFTILLDF
+996 PKSNFTILLDF

-1024 SNGSDWEKVSPK
+1024 SNGNDWEKVSPK
-1036 DDDSNNRDGNSNNGS
+1036 DDDSNNRNGNSNNGS

-1121 NNGINDDESDISED
+1121 NNGISDDESDISED

-1174 KLGSDYEIK
+1174 KLGIDYEIK

-1257 LKTKVIDEINKQFKD
+1257 LKTKVIDEINKQFKN
-1272 KNLELGKDLLI
+1272 KNLEVGKDLLI

-1314 SAFVKITNS
+1314 STFVKITNS

-1328 NDELSSNNGFIDPN
+1328 NDELSGNNGID
-1342 NNSNNGNRNAPNGE
+1342 NNSNGFNNGNRNAPNDE

-1399 LRNKIVNAIIMQLK
+1399 LRNKIVNAIIMQLN

>member
-189 SKITMSLEV
+189 SKITMSLEA

-405 SEIKTGPDR
+405 SEIKTGRDR

-1399 LRNKIVNAIIMQLK
+1399 LRNKIVNAIIMQLN

>member
-1 MNKKKLKIILSTT
+1 M
-14 FSLPLV
+14 
-20 ALNTSAFFHT
+20 
-30 NSSNTN
+30 
-36 TRYFDFPISKYPT
+36 
-49 TVEYDRST
+49 
-57 FSFENVFSDPSSTGP
+57 
-72 AHTREF
+72 
-78 FRMRIWE
+78 
-85 PKKWSEVLNKDNSSK
+85 
-100 IGKWQIIDEE
+100 
-110 KHYEDIYDSRD
+110 
-121 ERQVNGAINTKVV
+121 
-134 TKVKGFKITREF
+134 
-146 NSLDQLINSIW
+146 
-157 WEKDDKYGFQRD
+157 
-169 FIETFNYYKNKER
+169 
-182 NSSSAAI
+182 
-189 SKITMSLEV
+189 
-198 KNLNARKVDYLTN
+198 
-211 NFNPDDDDEEES
+211 
-223 NDDIKYTNENQE
+223 
-235 AWDRVTNYKITVELS
+235 
-250 RPRNIEHI
+250 
-258 FTKYKT
+258 
-264 DFNNIKS
+264 
-271 RLEAYNFNFESD
+271 
-283 TGGQLGT
+283 
-290 DEYKENGDKTNIQK
+290 
-304 LDEKLQEFN
+304 
-313 RQNTNNSKLRA
+313 
-324 EFEVTSPST
+324 
-333 IDIYLKNENGSFKEL
+333 
-348 VAHNVK
+348 
-354 VNITPSATYNGR
+354 
-366 IATKDLEQRLIIKL
+366 
-380 GKWVDFQNGTT
+380 
-391 KLVDD
+391 
-396 KLVKYPSDK
+396 
-405 SEIKTGPDR
+405 
-414 YGGKWIAHTPLKVN
+414 
-428 FTATS
+428 
-433 DETEVITINGKKIDV
+433 
-448 INYRFEE
+448 
-455 DLTDN
+455 
-460 RKDANDKD
+460 
-468 RVFNAD
+468 
-474 IKEQNDKTAKD
+474 
-485 ESNSHAKN
+485 
-493 EYKIE
+493 
-498 ITKYKDKAH
+498 
-507 KKVEYKYTKII
+507 
-518 VIDSRSSQMDYKWF
+518 
-532 AWDPEKNKH
+532 
-541 QKELI
+541 
-546 EEFLTDE
+546 
-553 KGEVK
+553 
-558 KDKDGKPIP
+558 
-567 NPKYDPLIDKKT
+567 
-579 GTKKQL
+579 
-585 VWFDFKNGNTQPDS
+585 
-599 GLFAHDDINKYPEK
+599 
-613 DGWYYTNSDFAEDI
+613 
-627 SGSDKNYYKIT
+627 
-638 KAPYKTK
+638 
-645 TLFAPH
+645 
-651 SNENDLDPGVIAEAV
+651 
-666 VLDGK
+666 
-671 GALKQLIGK
+671 
-680 NENATLFKLT
+680 
-690 SRGLY
+690 
-695 KIPKNAKKR
+695 
-704 FLELANETG
+704 
-713 SDNYFSEEGIW
+713 
-724 LFTSNAKD
+724 
-732 SISNYKFVLINKD
+732 
-745 SSPYSQFLDNLPN
+745 
-758 FDSLKPLW
+758 
-766 ETKQGKRFFE
+766 
-776 YLEATKKLKY
+776 
-786 EQIKLLNYEDVM
+786 
-798 EYYKQYINDLWNG
+798 
-811 FEVNSPIAITP
+811 
-822 KFKKIPKQKNISDIA
+822 
-837 TVDKFKQYL
+837 
-846 DEFENSDKVELSKVE
+846 
-861 VGGDNYLK
+861 
-869 VFFKFKTTNTRYR
+869 
-882 LSQDEYAVP
+882 
-891 VEIDNSANGNSNSG
+891 
-905 DSNDPSN
+905 
-912 KKETKENIY
+912 
-921 LNLNSQLFLNLAAK
+921 
-935 NSYSSFKKYLPS
+935 
-947 IPKKDVFLS
+947 
-956 LDEKH
+956 
-961 LKLLNINYEL
+961 
-971 NERLKLLIV
+971 LIV

-1076 NRNGNNGSSSGDGN
+1076 NRNG
-1090 SNNGSNSGIDPN
+1090 NNGSNSGIDPN